1 MGGGGSRFLAP
12 LPSYSTDLGGRGN
25 FCKGRIAIF
34 PDRRSPSLPRL
45 FYFLG
50 QIRSAQ
56 KVINC
61 SNGGEGEKTHTM
73 IEQHYSPKQLA
84 DLLSV
89 SPMTIS
95 RMVKAGKFEVV
106 RCGHRVII
114 PESAV
119 LRYLDANRIKV
130 KGDIPLGSTSQAPSK
145 LLESTF
151 QQPPR
156 RGRRPL
162 ISYL

>member
-1 MGGGGSRFLAP
+1 MKLQA
-12 LPSYSTDLGGRGN
+12 
-25 FCKGRIAIF
+25 
-34 PDRRSPSLPRL
+34 
-45 FYFLG
+45 
-50 QIRSAQ
+50 
-56 KVINC
+56 VV
-61 SNGGEGEKTHTM
+61 EGAKTLHV
-73 IEQHYSPKQLA
+73 IEQHYSAKQLA
-84 DLLSV
+84 GLLCVDPS
-89 SPMTIS
+89 TIS
-95 RMVKAGKFEVV
+95 RLVNSGKIEVV
-106 RCGHRVII
+106 RCGKRLSI

-119 LRYLDANRIKV
+119 LRFLDANRIKV

>member
-1 MGGGGSRFLAP
+1 
-12 LPSYSTDLGGRGN
+12 
-25 FCKGRIAIF
+25 
-34 PDRRSPSLPRL
+34 
-45 FYFLG
+45 
-50 QIRSAQ
+50 
-56 KVINC
+56 
-61 SNGGEGEKTHTM
+61 M